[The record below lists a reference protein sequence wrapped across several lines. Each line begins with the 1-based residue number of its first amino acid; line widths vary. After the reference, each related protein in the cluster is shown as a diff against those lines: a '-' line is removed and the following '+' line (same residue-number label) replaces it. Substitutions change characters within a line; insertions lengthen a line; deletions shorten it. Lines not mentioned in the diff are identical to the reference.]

1 MRNPNSHTY
10 HSFLLR
16 LWRTKEP
23 TGYAWRASLEQ
34 VGSGILQ
41 GFANLDELMLF
52 LQQLT
57 SEVQG
62 IIEIE
67 KEESNEP

>member
-10 HSFLLR
+10 YSFLLR
-16 LWRTKEP
+16 LWQAKEP
-23 TGYAWRASLEQ
+23 IGYAWRASVEQ
-34 VGSGILQ
+34 VGSGVLQ

-52 LQQLT
+52 LRHLT
-57 SEVQG
+57 SEAQEIV
-62 IIEIE
+62 EIE